1 MSFSPVYI
9 HAYSCLSPAGFG
21 IAPLMVSLMEGRTQL
36 QGGLGSLPTALDRE
50 LEQLRS
56 EKALKDQDRVTL
68 MGVLLA
74 RSLPQMAED
83 TGVIIGSSRGA
94 AASIETSIAHHLAG
108 QRLRPSTSPTTTGSG
123 ISSAIT
129 RDLKLSG
136 PSFYLSAACSTGL
149 FAVIQGAASLHS
161 SLAESFLVG
170 GMEAA
175 NTPFSREMMAAT
187 KVLSTS
193 SDEYPCR
200 PGASDR
206 EGMVLSEG
214 AALLHL
220 STKPSSLAIVGLG
233 AATESS
239 TLTGVS
245 ENGEA
250 LQKAIHKA
258 LSSAGLDPS
267 AIDLIVGHGS
277 GTVKGD
283 ESEMNAYTEIF
294 SGKIPPL
301 VFHKWCGGHMLGA
314 SAALS
319 VMLAAEHLKNS
330 ETPPHPYFEAS
341 HEMAKKQRL
350 GKNNLALITSM
361 GFGGSACAVIVKNL
375 EPHSHLS
382 A

>member
-9 HAYSCLSPAGFG
+9 QAYSCLSPAGFG
-21 IAPLMVSLMEGRTQL
+21 IQTLMVSLMEGRTHL
-36 QGGLGSLPTALDRE
+36 QSGLGSLPAELDRD
-50 LEQLRS
+50 LERLRT
-56 EKALKDQDRVTL
+56 EKALKDQDRVAL

-74 RSLPQMAED
+74 RSLPRMDED
-83 TGVIIGSSRGA
+83 TGVIVGSSRGA
-94 AASIETSIAHHLAG
+94 AASIESFIAQHLAG
-108 QRLRPSTSPTTTGSG
+108 QRLRPSTSPTTTASG
-123 ISSAIT
+123 ISSAIS

-136 PSFYLSAACSTGL
+136 PSFFLSAACSTGL
-149 FAVIQGAASLHS
+149 FAVIQGVASIRS

-170 GMEAA
+170 GIEAA
-175 NTPFSREMMAAT
+175 NTPFTRDMMAAT

-193 SDEYPCR
+193 LQEYPCR

-214 AALLHL
+214 AGLIHL
-220 STKPSSLAIVGLG
+220 STKPSSLAIVGIG

-245 ENGEA
+245 ENGDA

-258 LSSAGLDPS
+258 LRSAGLNPG
-267 AIDLIVGHGS
+267 AIDLIVGHGA
-277 GTVKGD
+277 GTVRGD
-283 ESEMNAYTEIF
+283 ESEMNAYTAIF

-319 VMLAAEHLKNS
+319 VMLASEHLKNS

-341 HEMAKKQRL
+341 H
-350 GKNNLALITSM
+350 
-361 GFGGSACAVIVKNL
+361 V
-375 EPHSHLS
+375 
-382 A
+382 